1 MYRRKPERTKVNHM
15 SNATI
20 NVTKEIERIKN
31 LPKNKK
37 LKVIRNEEA
46 MKRAFEYLRKE
57 KNSTQKSTTKA
68 TQIRLSGKRVCELFE
83 SKKNAYLW
91 VRKDVYESAR
101 LKATKELKE
110 SGDIKFYIAKY
121 TTKDECFADFERLQ
135 EYCNL

>member
-83 SKKNAYLW
+83 SKKNAY
-91 VRKDVYESAR
+91 ESAR